1 MFSHSGA
8 RSAPVS
14 STRLALPW
22 QPSAVLK
29 RLQLFAANAVWW
41 VLSIGIVVAVWE
53 GAAALQLID
62 PLILPPPHLFIAEI
76 QQQAQFLLPRIGVQR
91 VGANFVALTAI
102 MASLQRVLIGLLL
115 AFIASLLIGSL
126 AFYIDVFGKLMLPAV
141 TLLAPIAPVAWIPF
155 ALVAFGIGDG
165 AAIFVVFIG
174 IVFTLTLGTV
184 HHMTHVDQVYI
195 NSARVLGR
203 QPTSGHVPC
212 DSPRHSAQSLCHHAH
227 ELLRGLDG
235 CPGGRDGGGEH
246 GAGHHRHGR
255 TSDDEYELDVSWHGD
270 DRAGGLSP
278 GCRLSCAS
286 DARPLV
292 EEQRAAV
299 SACLQPALG

>member
-29 RLQLFAANAVWW
+29 RLQLFDANAVWW
-41 VLSIGIVVAVWE
+41 VLSIGIVAAAWE

-115 AFIASLLIGSL
+115 AFIASLLIGSF
-126 AFYIDVFGKLMLPAV
+126 AF
-141 TLLAPIAPVAWIPF
+141 
-155 ALVAFGIGDG
+155 
-165 AAIFVVFIG
+165 
-174 IVFTLTLGTV
+174 
-184 HHMTHVDQVYI
+184 
-195 NSARVLGR
+195 
-203 QPTSGHVPC
+203 
-212 DSPRHSAQSLCHHAH
+212 
-227 ELLRGLDG
+227 
-235 CPGGRDGGGEH
+235 
-246 GAGHHRHGR
+246 
-255 TSDDEYELDVSWHGD
+255 
-270 DRAGGLSP
+270 
-278 GCRLSCAS
+278 
-286 DARPLV
+286 
-292 EEQRAAV
+292 
-299 SACLQPALG
+299 